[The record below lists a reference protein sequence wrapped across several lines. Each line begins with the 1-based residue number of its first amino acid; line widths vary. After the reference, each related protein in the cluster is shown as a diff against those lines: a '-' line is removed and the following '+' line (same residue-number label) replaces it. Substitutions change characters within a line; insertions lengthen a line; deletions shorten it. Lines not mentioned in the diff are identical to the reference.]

1 LDALGY
7 CLLRKQT
14 LSELILIALTGPD
27 TRARVC
33 IGGHP
38 KRGCGLARVLWCRDF
53 VGCGWTKETSAVR
66 ILTHRNFVCGLWI
79 LVRTAIVHHVDCIVL
94 GIIAFR
100 TTFLVPAEIFPTSQ
114 RTMCHGIAAASGK
127 CGALLAAV
135 LFHYVGDVNMFL
147 LSGYASFVACVVT
160 FWTIP
165 DTAGLDLYE
174 IDRKWRMILN
184 GRKGEYEGPAN
195 QPEFISLHE
204 LHNHSMR
211 HRQRQSSAY
220 DGTVVLEGLD

>member
-1 LDALGY
+1 M
-7 CLLRKQT
+7 
-14 LSELILIALTGPD
+14 LIALYLGSSFFGQLGPN
-27 TRARVC
+27 A
-33 IGGHP
+33 
-38 KRGCGLARVLWCRDF
+38 
-53 VGCGWTKETSAVR
+53 
-66 ILTHRNFVCGLWI
+66 
-79 LVRTAIVHHVDCIVL
+79 
-94 GIIAFR
+94 

-135 LFHYVGDVNMFL
+135 LFHNVGDVNMFL

-174 IDRKWRMILN
+174 FDRKWRMILN
-184 GRKGEYEGPAN
+184 GREGEYEGPAN

-220 DGTVVLEGLD
+220 EGLWYSKGWIDMT